1 MSAASLVVLAG
12 LVALPVAVADS
23 TVVLGN
29 NVLHSIAVLTP
40 LGPTSPAKVIGG
52 RPGASN
58 ANAFGAH
65 RARCAMSA
73 ISVAGACSW
82 LSPRSTLTTTAIP
95 AKLRATR

>member
-40 LGPTSPAKVIGG
+40 LGRPT
-52 RPGASN
+52 
-58 ANAFGAH
+58 
-65 RARCAMSA
+65 
-73 ISVAGACSW
+73 
-82 LSPRSTLTTTAIP
+82 PR
-95 AKLRATR
+95 R